1 MKTYQFIM
9 NNGTILVGQGFGKLG
24 AMRQALQFESFTAR
38 DVVEVLQL
46 F

>member
-9 NNGTILVGQGFGKLG
+9 NNGTILIGQGFGKLD
-24 AMRQALQFESFTAR
+24 AMRQALQFESFTAQ
-38 DVVEVLQL
+38 DVVQILQS